1 MRAGHLAHSPEGS
14 GPCTD
19 RLLPTTP
26 FDRFKCIPTYA
37 VTMTMLVA
45 YDGRENTEKALDR
58 AISEAVLHGEKLYIL
73 SVIPRG
79 SETQADIDRTHS
91 FADAALERAKAGGAD
106 AHVIVESGVP
116 DTEILSAASRFG
128 CETIFVGRSGKT
140 SLDRVIMGS
149 VSNSIVA
156 NAKCTVVVVQ

>member
-1 MRAGHLAHSPEGS
+1 
-14 GPCTD
+14 
-19 RLLPTTP
+19 
-26 FDRFKCIPTYA
+26 
-37 VTMTMLVA
+37 MTMLVA
-45 YDGRENTEKALDR
+45 YDGRENTEKALDH

-91 FADAALERAKAGGAD
+91 FADAALEKARAGGAD

-116 DTEILSAASRFG
+116 DAEILSAASRFG
-128 CETIFVGRSGKT
+128 CGTIFVGRSGKT